1 MNIEKTLILIYSRDH
16 RKDLSRFIEA
26 TYSIRGLVPLEEV
39 VDLNTEFK
47 AIYDGTRLGPFE
59 TEEELKNFSLGLSTK
74 LRYEGVCLVDS
85 ELLNRAFSEVSNI
98 SKLNQFLFEH
108 GEKHLNPEP
117 KNRGIFS
124 KFF

>member
-1 MNIEKTLILIYSRDH
+1 MNIEKTLIINYSRDQ
-16 RKDLSRFIEA
+16 RKNLSRYIEV
-26 TYSIRGLVPLEEV
+26 TYSIKGLVPLEEV
-39 VDLNTEFK
+39 VDLNSDFK

-59 TEEELKNFSLGLSTK
+59 TEDELKNFSLGLSTK

-85 ELLNRAFSEVSNI
+85 DLLNKAFSEVSNI
-98 SKLNQFLFEH
+98 AKLNQYLFDN

-124 KFF
+124 K